1 MTIKQYRAHFNE
13 SLKHLYPT
21 SEIDSFFFI
30 ILEEYMG
37 FKRIDIVLKSD
48 FHIDQK
54 SLNLMQIATK
64 QLEQEIPIQY
74 IIGKTEFF
82 GLPFNINKEVLIPR
96 PETEELVEQV
106 IKEVSL
112 IKTYKTDSNETTNEK
127 QLKILDIGTGSGCIA
142 ISLKKELP
150 SSKISAIDVS
160 NEALRIAKK
169 NALLNKVDINFIHLD
184 ILKTNNLDKLYDV
197 IVSNPP
203 YVRELEKKEMK
214 NNVLNNE
221 PHLALFVDNKNPL
234 LFYNKI
240 AELAKNFLTKNGQ
253 LHFEI
258 NQYLGKETI
267 ILLAEK
273 GFKNIQLKKDIFG
286 NDRIVYRLLNN
297 FFISTLSTIC
307 AKEIVFNNRI
317 SKTKY
322 I

>member
-74 IIGKTEFF
+74 IIEKTEFF

-96 PETEELVEQV
+96 PETEELVERV

-286 NDRIVYRLLNN
+286 NDRI
-297 FFISTLSTIC
+297 IS
-307 AKEIVFNNRI
+307 AFK
-317 SKTKY
+317 
-322 I
+322 

>member
-1 MTIKQYRAHFNE
+1 MTIKQHRAHFNK

-21 SEIDSFFFI
+21 SEIDSFFFL

-37 FKRIDIVLKSD
+37 LKRIDIALKSD
-48 FHIDQK
+48 FLIDKK

-82 GLPFNINKEVLIPR
+82 GLPFHVNKEVLIPR

-106 IKEVSL
+106 LKKVSL
-112 IKTYKTDSNETTNEK
+112 IKTCNSSKNETIKEK
-127 QLKILDIGTGSGCIA
+127 QLKVLDIGTGSGCIA
-142 ISLKKELP
+142 ISLKKQLP
-150 SSKISAIDVS
+150 SSEVSALDVS
-160 NEALRIAKK
+160 NKALRVAKK
-169 NALLNKVDINFIHLD
+169 NAFLNNVDINFVHQD
-184 ILKTNNLDKLYDV
+184 ILKTNDLDKLYDV
-197 IVSNPP
+197 IISNPP
-203 YVRELEKKEMK
+203 YVRELEKKEIK

-221 PHLALFVDNKNPL
+221 PHIALFVDNKNPL

-240 AELAKNFLTKNGQ
+240 AELAKKFLIKNGQ

-267 ILLAEK
+267 KLLAEK

-286 NDRIVYRLLNN
+286 NDRIITA
-297 FFISTLSTIC
+297 F
-307 AKEIVFNNRI
+307 K
-317 SKTKY
+317 
-322 I
+322 

>member
-48 FHIDQK
+48 FNIDQK

-74 IIGKTEFF
+74 IIEKTEFF

-96 PETEELVEQV
+96 PETEELVERV

-112 IKTYKTDSNETTNEK
+112 IKTYKTDSNETKNEK

-267 ILLAEK
+267 KLLAEK

-286 NDRIVYRLLNN
+286 NDRIVTA
-297 FFISTLSTIC
+297 F
-307 AKEIVFNNRI
+307 K
-317 SKTKY
+317 
-322 I
+322 

>member
-1 MTIKQYRAHFNE
+1 MTIKQYREHFNE
-13 SLKHLYPT
+13 SLKLLYPT
-21 SEIDSFFFI
+21 SEIDSFFFL
-30 ILEEYMG
+30 ILEEYMDL
-37 FKRIDIVLKSD
+37 KRIDVVLKSD
-48 FHIDQK
+48 FYLDKK

-82 GLPFNINKEVLIPR
+82 GLPFNIKKEVLIPR

-106 IKEVSL
+106 LKEVSL
-112 IKTYKTDSNETTNEK
+112 TKICKTTTDETTNEK

-142 ISLKKELP
+142 ISLKKQLP
-150 SSKISAIDVS
+150 SSKISAMDVS
-160 NEALRIAKK
+160 DKALHIAKK
-169 NALLNKVDINFIHLD
+169 NAVLNKVDINFIHLD
-184 ILKTNNLDKLYDV
+184 ILKTNNLDQLYDV

-240 AELAKNFLTKNGQ
+240 AELAENFLTKNGQ
-253 LHFEI
+253 IHFEI

-267 ILLAEK
+267 KLLAEK

-286 NDRIVYRLLNN
+286 NDRI
-297 FFISTLSTIC
+297 IS
-307 AKEIVFNNRI
+307 AFK
-317 SKTKY
+317 
-322 I
+322 

>member
-48 FHIDQK
+48 FNIDQK

-96 PETEELVEQV
+96 PETEELVERV

-142 ISLKKELP
+142 ISLKKEIP

-258 NQYLGKETI
+258 NQYLGKETV
-267 ILLAEK
+267 ILIAEK

-286 NDRIVYRLLNN
+286 NDRI
-297 FFISTLSTIC
+297 IS
-307 AKEIVFNNRI
+307 AFK
-317 SKTKY
+317 
-322 I
+322 

>member
-1 MTIKQYRAHFNE
+1 MTIKQYREHFNE
-13 SLKHLYPT
+13 SLKLLYPT
-21 SEIDSFFFI
+21 SEIDSFFFL
-30 ILEEYMG
+30 ILEEYMDL
-37 FKRIDIVLKSD
+37 KRIDVVLKSD
-48 FHIDQK
+48 FYLDKK

-82 GLPFNINKEVLIPR
+82 GLPFNVNKEVLIPR

-106 IKEVSL
+106 LNEVSL
-112 IKTYKTDSNETTNEK
+112 IKTCKTSTDLASKEK
-127 QLKILDIGTGSGCIA
+127 QFKILDIGTGSGCIA
-142 ISLKKELP
+142 ISLKKQLP
-150 SSKISAIDVS
+150 SSEISAMDVS
-160 NEALRIAKK
+160 DKALHIANK
-169 NALLNKVDINFIHLD
+169 NALLNQVDINFIHQD
-184 ILKTNNLDKLYDV
+184 ILKTTNLDKLYDV

-203 YVRELEKKEMK
+203 YVRELEKKEIK

-240 AELAKNFLTKNGQ
+240 AELAKKFLTKNGQ

-267 ILLAEK
+267 KLLAEK

-286 NDRIVYRLLNN
+286 NDRIVTA
-297 FFISTLSTIC
+297 F
-307 AKEIVFNNRI
+307 K
-317 SKTKY
+317 
-322 I
+322 

>member
-30 ILEEYMG
+30 ISEEYMG

-48 FHIDQK
+48 FLIDKK

-106 IKEVSL
+106 LKEVSL
-112 IKTYKTDSNETTNEK
+112 TKICKTTTDETTNEK

-142 ISLKKELP
+142 ISLKKQLP
-150 SSKISAIDVS
+150 SSKTSAMDVS
-160 NEALRIAKK
+160 DEALRIAKK
-169 NALLNKVDINFIHLD
+169 NAVLNKVDINFIHQD

-240 AELAKNFLTKNGQ
+240 AELAKKFLTKNGQ

-267 ILLAEK
+267 KLLAEK

-286 NDRIVYRLLNN
+286 NDRI
-297 FFISTLSTIC
+297 IS
-307 AKEIVFNNRI
+307 AFK
-317 SKTKY
+317 
-322 I
+322 